1 MAYNIPL
8 RIKNLVRKYDTADP
22 KQLAKA
28 LNINVKLVDTPCH
41 INGFWKRILRRKFIF
56 VSDQL
61 DEWQQQAV
69 IAHELGHI
77 ILHPQYRHFC
87 LDSRTYYCTTKHENE
102 ADAFSVEL
110 MKAAMPDVDSN
121 FVGLFLKEGWR

>member
-8 RIKNLVRKYDTADP
+8 RIRNLIRKYDTANP
-22 KQLAKA
+22 GQLAEA
-28 LNINVKLVDTPCH
+28 LHINVRVVPTPAH

-77 ILHPQYRHFC
+77 ILHPQYHYFC
-87 LDSRTYYCTTKHENE
+87 LDSRTYYCTQRHENE
-102 ADAFSVEL
+102 ADAFSIEL
-110 MKAAMPDVDSN
+110 MKTAMPDIDSCFVDT
-121 FVGLFLKEGWR
+121 FLKEDWR